1 MLTLS
6 EVRTIAGTLAV
17 RGTARLLA
25 EAGDLV
31 CAIESPRY
39 QENPYPL
46 YERIRAKGPIY
57 KAPSGAYALTSHA
70 HCSSALREPKL
81 GVRTTTGKLIG
92 ESTNALADTFV
103 SLDQPDHG
111 RLRKVAAP
119 AFRPKLMRQ
128 MRDGIE
134 ATTHRLL
141 DRLGTE
147 FDLMRDFAAPLPIAV
162 ISDLLG
168 IPPADRTRFA
178 HYGQVVGRAFDGLGN
193 SAQLRVYKAAVADLQ
208 ELFTRLMAERR
219 TDPGDDVISLL
230 VTAETDEKI
239 TADELIATC
248 RLLLIAGFETTVNL
262 IGNAVVLFDQHPEQW
277 ELLREQPDLAPGA
290 VEEVLRFESPL
301 PLIYRHPHEP
311 FEIGGHTIPV
321 NRGVVFITAAAN
333 RDPEVF
339 PDPHRFDIT
348 RPEAVEHL
356 AFGGGAHY
364 CLGAPLSRLEG
375 DVAFRALAER
385 LPGIR
390 VTAPPVRRKSIV
402 IRGFLSVPVAV

>member
-1 MLTLS
+1 MSFS
-6 EVRTIAGTLAV
+6 EVRTIAGSLAI
-17 RGTARLLA
+17 RGTTRVLA

-31 CAIESPRY
+31 CALESPRH
-39 QENPYPL
+39 QEDPYPL
-46 YERIRAKGPIY
+46 YERIRARGPVY
-57 KAPSGAYALTSHA
+57 RGPSGTYALTSHA
-70 HCSSALREPKL
+70 HCSSALRDPRM
-81 GVRTTTGKLIG
+81 GVRTTTGRLFG
-92 ESTNALADTFV
+92 EATNALADTFV
-103 SLDQPDHG
+103 SVDEPDHG
-111 RLRKVAAP
+111 RLRKLAAP
-119 AFRPKLMRQ
+119 AFRPRLMRQ
-128 MRDGIE
+128 MRTGVE

-141 DRLGTE
+141 DQLGDE
-147 FDLMRDFAAPLPIAV
+147 FDLMRDFAAPLPISV

-168 IPPADRTRFA
+168 VPPADRTRFA
-178 HYGQVVGRAFDGLGN
+178 HYGQIVGRAFDGLGN
-193 SAQLRVYKAAVADLQ
+193 PAQLREYTAAVADLQ

-219 TDPGDDVISLL
+219 ADPGEDVISLL
-230 VTAETDEKI
+230 VAAETDEKM

-262 IGNAVVLFDQHPEQW
+262 IGNAAVLFDRHPDQW
-277 ELLREQPDLAPGA
+277 ELLRQQPDLAPGA

-333 RDPEVF
+333 RDPQVF

-385 LPGIR
+385 FPKLRLAGE
-390 VTAPPVRRKSIV
+390 PVRRKSVIV
-402 IRGFLSVPVAV
+402 RGYLRVPVAA